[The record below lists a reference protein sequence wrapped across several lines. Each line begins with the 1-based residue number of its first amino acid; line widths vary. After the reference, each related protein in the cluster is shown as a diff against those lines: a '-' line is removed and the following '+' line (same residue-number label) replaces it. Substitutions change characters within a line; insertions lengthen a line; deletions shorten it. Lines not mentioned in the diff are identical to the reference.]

1 VLMVSATGAFCQ
13 VRANRRWACGLAQPA
28 RADEPPGTS
37 TQAPASGRAGRL
49 GKRVRLW
56 VPTGSLPNRGQRNRA
71 LIHMSALAPSAEQL
85 RVRAPDA
92 DACIGRGPRQAR
104 SVAADDGHEH
114 EEPRLCAMRFAW
126 PRRSLHRGAILRQRP
141 RVSVAERRIGI
152 EQADLA
158 NAGGAIVP
166 CGRTP
171 SILST
176 PTKVGSSIDLDQ

>member
-1 VLMVSATGAFCQ
+1 MPNRLVPMNPRAPLPRPRHRAEQ
-13 VRANRRWACGLAQPA
+13 VDLGSEFACGCQ
-28 RADEPPGTS
+28 
-37 TQAPASGRAGRL
+37 RAG
-49 GKRVRLW
+49 
-56 VPTGSLPNRGQRNRA
+56 LPNRGQRNRA

-141 RVSVAERRIGI
+141 RASVAERRIGI
-152 EQADLA
+152 GQADLA
-158 NAGGAIVP
+158 NAGDAIVP